1 MAPPRRKQRGPH
13 EGREYKLRIPE
24 DIAKRIEAKAKKEQ
38 RPQNRIVINEL
49 ALIPHFEQLAE
60 LRDQVQDMKIVL
72 ARYSKRI
79 ILGELSEEMLT
90 VVDDVLQSE
99 GGKRE
104 AFIDKLRVLRNAM
117 LKTPKEK

>member
-1 MAPPRRKQRGPH
+1 MAPPRRKQRSPH

-38 RPQNRIVINEL
+38 RPQNRVIVNEL
-49 ALIPHFEQLAE
+49 SSIPYLQAIGE
-60 LRDQVQDMKIVL
+60 LRDQVEDMKIVL
-72 ARYSKRI
+72 ARYSKRV
-79 ILGELSEEMLT
+79 ILGELSEEMLA

-104 AFIDKLRVLRNAM
+104 AFIDKLRVVRNAM
-117 LKTPKEK
+117 LKA